1 MLPSVNLNVLDGALG
16 VMPPGLGDL
25 MAVVGPANDG
35 PMNTPAAFGQAKY
48 VLSNFR
54 GGPTVEAACYAIEHT
69 GKPVVFVRTGASS
82 AGSYGDLDDSG
93 FNGTSTPAID
103 ANTHPDDEYEV
114 VIVFL
119 RGGNIGT
126 AGITYRWSLDNG
138 RTLSPEKALG
148 QAQSITLPE
157 GGGIKLDLGQ
167 GTVLAGDRLAFRT
180 NPPQWSLAELS
191 SAVSAL
197 RLTNLPWRVAEVVG
211 ALDPAAVATLGA
223 ELASMAN
230 GGKFRWVIG
239 NTRGP
244 NLGENPISYQAA
256 LSAAFAASAEKRLAL
271 CAGYAKILSSVSR
284 RTYRRPISLA
294 VAARAISVDAAVDLA
309 ELDLGPLPGVQIRD
323 ANQNPDE
330 HDEAIFP
337 GFDDARLTT
346 LRTVEGYEGVYITN
360 PRLLSPT
367 GSDFVFIQHRRV
379 MDIACEV
386 VRATLIRRLSK
397 PIRVSEK
404 SGFILEEEARE
415 IESGVNAALRTA
427 LLSKKR
433 ASAARFVLSRT
444 DNILSTFRLSGQA
457 FIVPLG
463 YPKFIDADIGFHNPA
478 LRVVKV

>member
-1 MLPSVNLNVLDGALG
+1 MLPSVSLNVLDGALG
-16 VMPPGLGDL
+16 VMPPGLGDV

-35 PMNTPAAFGQAKY
+35 PFNTPAAFGQAKH

-69 GKPVVFVRTGASS
+69 GKPVVLVRTGASA
-82 AGSYGDLDDSG
+82 AGSYGQLDTTG
-93 FNGTSTPAID
+93 FHGSASVTVD
-103 ANTHPDDEYEV
+103 ASTHPDDEYEV
-114 VIVFL
+114 VLVFP
-119 RGGNIGT
+119 RGSNVGSS
-126 AGITYRWSLDNG
+126 GITYRWSLDGG
-138 RTLSPEKALG
+138 RTLSPELALG

-167 GTVLAGDRLAFRT
+167 GTVLAGDRLSFRT
-180 NPPQWSLAELS
+180 SPPQWSNEELS
-191 SAVSAL
+191 AAVSAL
-197 RLTNLPWRVAEVVG
+197 RLTNLPWKVAEVIG

-230 GGKFRWVIG
+230 IGKFRWAIG

-244 NLGENPISYQAA
+244 NLSESPIAYQAA

-284 RTYRRPISLA
+284 RTYRRPIALA
-294 VAARAISVDAAVDLA
+294 VAARAIGVDAAIDLA

-337 GFDDARLTT
+337 GFDDARFTS

-386 VRATLIRRLSK
+386 VRATLMRRLSK
-397 PIRVSEK
+397 PIRVSDK
-404 SGFILEEEARE
+404 TGFILEEEARE

-433 ASAARFVLSRT
+433 ASAARFVISRT

-463 YPKFIDADIGFHNPA
+463 YPKFIDTDIGFYNPA